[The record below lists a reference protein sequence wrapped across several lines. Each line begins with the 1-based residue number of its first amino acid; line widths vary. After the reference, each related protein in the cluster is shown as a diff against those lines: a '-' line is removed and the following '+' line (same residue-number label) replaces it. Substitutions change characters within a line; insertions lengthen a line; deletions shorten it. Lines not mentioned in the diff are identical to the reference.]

1 MKGNKNRLHAQ
12 LYIRVPSQENHSSLL
27 DTEFFNYISAFIYL
41 CRSPQ
46 SCPKTGIYG
55 CSVRHTHRQKH
66 CIS

>member
-1 MKGNKNRLHAQ
+1 MPILLIIKKKNYA
-12 LYIRVPSQENHSSLL
+12 YTI
-27 DTEFFNYISAFIYL
+27 NYHNYAYTKKIVAFIYL

-66 CIS
+66 CISQE